1 MCAHQ
6 KKHGKAKVS
15 GAFNSAGLEQSQ
27 GGGIR
32 GEDCCGAAPLR
43 FVLPCMGFDAYLS
56 LLRTGFCSPLSSAKW
71 ELTAC
76 SSLSTQLLLR
86 PTEPAIWRQL
96 TAVALLNSLLYMVW
110 QIIVPII
117 ILNDTAQG
125 SAGE

>member
-6 KKHGKAKVS
+6 KKHRKAKVS
-15 GAFNSAGLEQSQ
+15 GAFNTAGFEQSQ
-27 GGGIR
+27 GGGIW
-32 GEDCCGAAPLR
+32 GEDCLGVAPLP
-43 FVLPCMGFDAYLS
+43 FIWPFLKMGFYS
-56 LLRTGFCSPLSSAKW
+56 LLSSAKW

-76 SSLSTQLLLR
+76 SSLSAQLLLR

-110 QIIVPII
+110 QIILPII